1 MLINLH
7 YNKFLFLLV
16 IYFMSCFLFASQKKT
31 VKTINIIGAETVK
44 ESLILTAMR
53 TKKST
58 LFSPQEFDSRIL
70 RLDAI
75 SIKTLYI
82 SNGFLEVSVEDSTR
96 IVDGEVHVF
105 LKISEGKQY
114 FLHSVEIQ
122 GNQTLTDRA
131 INKIL
136 EFIPKKPYNP
146 VKANNNLALVKQ
158 EYEYYGKLISSII
171 ITDKIGDSVHV
182 QIQVEEGPDVYIDTF
197 FIEGFQN
204 LSEDNVT
211 REIAFK
217 SGDLY
222 NKGNID
228 LTKRRILETGVFSFA
243 GITPLPV
250 AGSDTTVNL
259 LIELRQFTPK
269 QWSSEGG
276 YFPIEYYRGVE
287 PMPGI
292 GGEIEW
298 RNRSLAGSTTNF
310 STRITV
316 QGLLS
321 DDYLY
326 LIYPKFGMDMD
337 FSNQWFLNRRIP
349 TKIGIFYETFSN
361 LGQEE
366 SESPVTRY
374 GLQVT
379 NRKMFGN
386 YSFIETGLHWEQFIG
401 SENNS
406 EEQEEIEQRTF
417 KIKGLLDGSDDP
429 LFPHNGY
436 RLTGEVSQTGGI
448 LGGTRDYV
456 KIDFGL
462 NKYIQIHRKIVLAGR
477 LKYGMIFGWNE
488 ESYNDVQYEKF
499 YMGGSSS
506 LRGWD
511 MLKFKMDEND
521 MPDGKIIRLMM
532 NWEIRLP
539 LFWILGGEVF
549 IDGGYL
555 TDSFSNQS
563 IGQIEWNGG
572 FGIILMTP
580 LVPFR
585 VDFAIPLEKSAGD
598 FSSWKI
604 QLGASYIF

>member
-1 MLINLH
+1 MHINLLF
-7 YNKFLFLLV
+7 NKKVFLLG
-16 IYFMSCFLFASQKKT
+16 ISFFSCFLLASQKKT
-31 VKTINIIGAETVK
+31 VKTVSIIGAEIVK
-44 ESLILTAMR
+44 ESLILSAMR

-58 LFSPQEFDSRIL
+58 IFSSQEFDSRIL

-75 SIKTLYI
+75 SVKTLYI

-96 IVDGEVHVF
+96 IVDGKVHVF

-114 FLHSVEIQ
+114 FLRSVEIQ
-122 GNQTLTDRA
+122 GNQTITDKT

-136 EFIPKKPYNP
+136 EFIPKKPYDP
-146 VKANNNLALVKQ
+146 VTANKNLSLVRQ
-158 EYEYYGKLISSII
+158 EYEQYGKLSSSIM
-171 ITDKIGDSVHV
+171 ITDKIGDSVNV

-197 FIEGFQN
+197 FIEGLQS
-204 LSEDNVT
+204 LGEDNVT

-222 NKGNID
+222 KKEEID
-228 LTKRRILETGVFSFA
+228 LTKRRILQTGVFSYA

-250 AGSDTTVNL
+250 AGSDTTVNV
-259 LIELRQFTPK
+259 LIELRQFTQK

-287 PMPGI
+287 PIPGI

-298 RNRSLAGSTTNF
+298 RNRSLARSTTNF
-310 STRITV
+310 SARVIV

-321 DDYLY
+321 EDYLY

-337 FSNQWFLNRRIP
+337 FSNQWFLERRIP
-349 TKIGIFYETFSN
+349 TRIRLFYETFTN
-361 LGQEE
+361 LGQEG
-366 SESPVTRY
+366 SLSPVMRY
-374 GLQVT
+374 GLQLT
-379 NRKMFGN
+379 SHKKLDKF
-386 YSFIETGLHWEQFIG
+386 SFIETGLNWEQFIG
-401 SENNS
+401 FEND
-406 EEQEEIEQRTF
+406 QQEIEQRTF
-417 KIKGLLDGSDDP
+417 KMRGLLDRSDNP

-456 KIDFGL
+456 KIDLGI
-462 NKYIQIHRKIVLAGR
+462 NKYIQIHKKIVLAGR
-477 LKYGMIFGWNE
+477 LKYGMIFGWE

-499 YMGGSSS
+499 YLGGSSS

-511 MLKFKMDEND
+511 MLKFKTDD
-521 MPDGKIIRLMM
+521 GMPNGDIIRLMM
-532 NWEIRLP
+532 NWEIRFP
-539 LFWILGGEVF
+539 LFWILGGELF

-555 TDSFSNQS
+555 TDSFRNQS
-563 IGQIEWNGG
+563 IDQIEWDGG
-572 FGIILMTP
+572 FGITLMTP
-580 LVPFR
+580 LVPLR
-585 VDFAIPLEKSAGD
+585 LDFAIPLIKSTGG
-598 FSSWKI
+598 FNSWKI

>member
-1 MLINLH
+1 MHINLLF
-7 YNKFLFLLV
+7 NKKVFLLG
-16 IYFMSCFLFASQKKT
+16 ISFFSCFLLASQKKT
-31 VKTINIIGAETVK
+31 VKTVSIIGAEIVK
-44 ESLILTAMR
+44 ESLILSAMR

-58 LFSPQEFDSRIL
+58 IFSSQEFDSRIL

-75 SIKTLYI
+75 SVKTLYI

-96 IVDGEVHVF
+96 IVDGKVHVF

-114 FLHSVEIQ
+114 FLRSVEIQ
-122 GNQTLTDRA
+122 GNQTITDKT

-136 EFIPKKPYNP
+136 EFIPKKPYDP
-146 VKANNNLALVKQ
+146 VTANKNLSLVRQ
-158 EYEYYGKLISSII
+158 EYEQYGKLFSSIM
-171 ITDKIGDSVHV
+171 ITDKIGDSVNV
-182 QIQVEEGPDVYIDTF
+182 QLQVEEGPDVYIDTF
-197 FIEGFQN
+197 FIEGLQS
-204 LSEDNVT
+204 LGEDNIT

-222 NKGNID
+222 KKEEID
-228 LTKRRILETGVFSFA
+228 LTKRRILQTGVFSYA

-250 AGSDTTVNL
+250 AGSDTTVNV

-287 PMPGI
+287 PIPGI

-298 RNRSLAGSTTNF
+298 RNRSLARSTTNF
-310 STRITV
+310 SARVIV

-321 DDYLY
+321 EDYLY

-337 FSNQWFLNRRIP
+337 FSNQWFLERRIP
-349 TKIGIFYETFSN
+349 TRIRLFYETFTN
-361 LGQEE
+361 LGQEG
-366 SESPVTRY
+366 SLSPVMRY
-374 GLQVT
+374 GLQLT
-379 NRKMFGN
+379 SHKKLDKF
-386 YSFIETGLHWEQFIG
+386 SFIETGLNWEQFIG
-401 SENNS
+401 FEND
-406 EEQEEIEQRTF
+406 QQEIEQRTF
-417 KIKGLLDGSDDP
+417 KLRGYLDRSDDP

-456 KIDFGL
+456 KIDLGI
-462 NKYIQIHRKIVLAGR
+462 NKYIQIHKKIVLAGR
-477 LKYGMIFGWNE
+477 LKYGMIFGWE

-499 YMGGSSS
+499 YLGGSSS

-511 MLKFKMDEND
+511 MLKFKVDEND
-521 MPDGKIIRLMM
+521 MPNGDIIRLMM
-532 NWEIRLP
+532 NWEIRFP
-539 LFWILGGEVF
+539 LFWILGGELF

-555 TDSFSNQS
+555 TDSFRNQS
-563 IGQIEWNGG
+563 IDQIEWDGG
-572 FGIILMTP
+572 FGITLMTP
-580 LVPFR
+580 LVPLR
-585 VDFAIPLEKSAGD
+585 LDFAIPLKKSTGD
-598 FSSWKI
+598 INSWKI

>member
-1 MLINLH
+1 MHINLLF
-7 YNKFLFLLV
+7 NKKVFLLG
-16 IYFMSCFLFASQKKT
+16 ISFFSCFLLASQKKT
-31 VKTINIIGAETVK
+31 VKTVSIIGAEIVK
-44 ESLILTAMR
+44 ESLILSAMR

-58 LFSPQEFDSRIL
+58 IFSSQEFDSRIL

-75 SIKTLYI
+75 SVKTLYI

-96 IVDGEVHVF
+96 IVDGKVHVF

-114 FLHSVEIQ
+114 FLRSVEIQ
-122 GNQTLTDRA
+122 GNQTITDKT

-146 VKANNNLALVKQ
+146 VTANKNLSLVRQ
-158 EYEYYGKLISSII
+158 EYEQYGKLFSSIM
-171 ITDKIGDSVHV
+171 ITDKIGDSVNV

-197 FIEGFQN
+197 FIEGLQN
-204 LSEDNVT
+204 LGEDNVT

-222 NKGNID
+222 KKEEID
-228 LTKRRILETGVFSFA
+228 LTKRRILQTGVFSYA

-250 AGSDTTVNL
+250 AGSDTTVNV

-287 PMPGI
+287 PIPGI

-298 RNRSLAGSTTNF
+298 RNRSLARSTTNF
-310 STRITV
+310 SARVIV

-321 DDYLY
+321 EDYLY

-337 FSNQWFLNRRIP
+337 FSNQWFLERRIP
-349 TKIGIFYETFSN
+349 TRIRLFYETFTN
-361 LGQEE
+361 LHQEG
-366 SESPVTRY
+366 SLSPVMRY
-374 GLQVT
+374 GLQLT
-379 NRKMFGN
+379 SHKKFDKF
-386 YSFIETGLHWEQFIG
+386 SFIEIGLNWEQFIG
-401 SENNS
+401 FEND
-406 EEQEEIEQRTF
+406 QQEIEQRTF
-417 KIKGLLDGSDDP
+417 KMRGLLDRSDDP

-456 KIDFGL
+456 KIDLGI
-462 NKYIQIHRKIVLAGR
+462 NKYIQIHKKIVLAGR
-477 LKYGMIFGWNE
+477 LKYGMIFGWE

-499 YMGGSSS
+499 YLGGSSS

-511 MLKFKMDEND
+511 MLKFKVDEND
-521 MPDGKIIRLMM
+521 MPNGDIIRLMM
-532 NWEIRLP
+532 NWEIRFP
-539 LFWILGGEVF
+539 LFWILGGELF

-555 TDSFSNQS
+555 TDSFRNQS
-563 IGQIEWNGG
+563 IDQIEWDGG
-572 FGIILMTP
+572 FGITLMTP
-580 LVPFR
+580 LVPLR
-585 VDFAIPLEKSAGD
+585 LDFAIPLIESTDG
-598 FSSWKI
+598 FNSWKI

>member
-1 MLINLH
+1 MHINLLF
-7 YNKFLFLLV
+7 NKKIFLLG
-16 IYFMSCFLFASQKKT
+16 ISFFSCFLLASQKKT
-31 VKTINIIGAETVK
+31 VKTVSIIGAEIVK
-44 ESLILTAMR
+44 ESLILSAMR

-58 LFSPQEFDSRIL
+58 IFSSQEFDSRIL

-75 SIKTLYI
+75 SVKTLYI

-96 IVDGEVHVF
+96 IVDGTVHVF

-122 GNQTLTDRA
+122 GNQTITDKT

-146 VKANNNLALVKQ
+146 VTANKNLSLVKQ
-158 EYEYYGKLISSII
+158 EYEQYGKLFSSIM
-171 ITDKIGDSVHV
+171 ITDKIGDSVNV

-197 FIEGFQN
+197 FIEGLQN
-204 LSEDNVT
+204 LGEDNVT

-222 NKGNID
+222 KKEEID
-228 LTKRRILETGVFSFA
+228 LTKRRILQTGVFSYA

-250 AGSDTTVNL
+250 AGSDTIVNV

-287 PMPGI
+287 PIPGI

-298 RNRSLAGSTTNF
+298 RNRSLARSTTNF
-310 STRITV
+310 SARVIV

-321 DDYLY
+321 EDYLY

-337 FSNQWFLNRRIP
+337 FSNQWFLERRIP
-349 TKIGIFYETFSN
+349 TRIRLFYETFTN
-361 LGQEE
+361 LGQEG
-366 SESPVTRY
+366 SLSPVMRY
-374 GLQVT
+374 GLQLT
-379 NRKMFGN
+379 SHKKFDKF
-386 YSFIETGLHWEQFIG
+386 SFIEIGLNWEQFIG
-401 SENNS
+401 FEND
-406 EEQEEIEQRTF
+406 QQEIEQRTF
-417 KIKGLLDGSDDP
+417 KMRGLLDRSDDP

-456 KIDFGL
+456 KIDLGI
-462 NKYIQIHRKIVLAGR
+462 NKYIQIHKKIVLAGR
-477 LKYGMIFGWNE
+477 VKYGMIFGWE
-488 ESYNDVQYEKF
+488 DSTDVQYEKF
-499 YMGGSSS
+499 YLGGSSS

-511 MLKFKMDEND
+511 MLKFKTDD
-521 MPDGKIIRLMM
+521 GMPDGDIIRLMM
-532 NWEIRLP
+532 NWEIRFP
-539 LFWILGGEVF
+539 LFWLLGGELF

-555 TDSFSNQS
+555 TDSFRNQS
-563 IGQIEWNGG
+563 IDQIEWDGG
-572 FGIILMTP
+572 FGITLMTP
-580 LVPFR
+580 LVPLR
-585 VDFAIPLEKSAGD
+585 LDFAIPLIESTDG
-598 FSSWKI
+598 FNSWKI

>member
-1 MLINLH
+1 MHINLLF
-7 YNKFLFLLV
+7 NKKVFLLG
-16 IYFMSCFLFASQKKT
+16 ISFFSCFLLASQKKT
-31 VKTINIIGAETVK
+31 VKTVSIIGAEIVK
-44 ESLILTAMR
+44 ESLILSAMR

-58 LFSPQEFDSRIL
+58 IFSSQEFDSRIL

-75 SIKTLYI
+75 SVKTLYI

-96 IVDGEVHVF
+96 IVDGKVHVF

-114 FLHSVEIQ
+114 FLRSVEIQ
-122 GNQTLTDRA
+122 GNQTITDKT

-146 VKANNNLALVKQ
+146 VTANKNLSLVKQ
-158 EYEYYGKLISSII
+158 EYEQYGKLFSSIM
-171 ITDKIGDSVHV
+171 ITDKIGDSVNV

-197 FIEGFQN
+197 FIEGLQN
-204 LSEDNVT
+204 LGEDNVT

-222 NKGNID
+222 KKKEID
-228 LTKRRILETGVFSFA
+228 LTKQRILQTGVFSYA

-250 AGSDTTVNL
+250 AGSDTTVNV

-287 PMPGI
+287 PIPGI

-298 RNRSLAGSTTNF
+298 RNRSLARSTTNF
-310 STRITV
+310 SARVIV

-321 DDYLY
+321 EDYLY

-337 FSNQWFLNRRIP
+337 FSNQWFLERRIP
-349 TKIGIFYETFSN
+349 TRIRLFYETFTN
-361 LGQEE
+361 LGQEG
-366 SESPVTRY
+366 SLSPVMRY
-374 GLQVT
+374 GLQLT
-379 NRKMFGN
+379 SHKKLDKF
-386 YSFIETGLHWEQFIG
+386 SFIETGLNWEQFIG
-401 SENNS
+401 FEND
-406 EEQEEIEQRTF
+406 QQEIEQRTF
-417 KIKGLLDGSDDP
+417 KMKGLLDRSDDP

-456 KIDFGL
+456 KIDLGI
-462 NKYIQIHRKIVLAGR
+462 NKYIQIHKKIVLAGR
-477 LKYGMIFGWNE
+477 LKYGMIFGWE
-488 ESYNDVQYEKF
+488 DSTDVQYEKF
-499 YMGGSSS
+499 YLGGSSS

-511 MLKFKMDEND
+511 MLKFKVDEND
-521 MPDGKIIRLMM
+521 MPNGDIIRLMM
-532 NWEIRLP
+532 NWEIRFP
-539 LFWILGGEVF
+539 LFWILGGELF

-555 TDSFSNQS
+555 TDSFHNQS
-563 IGQIEWNGG
+563 IDQIEWDGG
-572 FGIILMTP
+572 FGITLMTP
-580 LVPFR
+580 LIPLR
-585 VDFAIPLEKSAGD
+585 LDFAIPLIKSTGG
-598 FSSWKI
+598 FNSWKI